1 MKLSALTS
9 GRENNLNALRLFAA
23 LFVVLSHIDGAPMCF
38 ILRDTIGQLGVLT
51 FFFISGVLITQSWLR
66 DENPK
71 RFLISRC
78 LRIFPALI
86 ALVLVVA
93 FMVGPIMTT
102 LPLAEY
108 FKSGQTYLYLTTIS
122 LFHWNNTLPG
132 MPIVELFNYAIWTLQ
147 YEFAFYLFIMA
158 LGIFKVLRFK
168 YVILALTIAAL
179 IWTQFTINQPY
190 NIFTVNAEQI
200 SRLFAYFSAGA
211 TVYLFRD
218 SIPLKK
224 WWIRITLAV
233 LFVGALFGGLPTSLF
248 VFPLAYLVIY
258 LGYSP
263 TINLRALTKF
273 GDFSYG
279 IYIWHYPI
287 VALIVFKYG
296 LNGTFGVLLLIFGV
310 TYSVAVASWYLIE
323 KRALKLKGR
332 LAL

>member
-1 MKLSALTS
+1 MKLGILTS
-9 GRENNLNALRLFAA
+9 GRQNNLNALRLFAA
-23 LFVVLSHIDGAPMCF
+23 LFVVFSHIDGAPMCW
-38 ILRDTIGQLGVLT
+38 ILRDTIGQLGVLI
-51 FFFISGVLITQSWLR
+51 FFFISGMLITQSWLR
-66 DENPK
+66 NENPR

-93 FMVGPIMTT
+93 FVVGPIMTN
-102 LPLAEY
+102 LSLADY
-108 FKSGQTYLYLTTIS
+108 FKNSATYLYLTTVS

-132 MPIVELFNYAIWTLQ
+132 MSGVMPFNHALWTLQ

-158 LGIFKVLRFK
+158 LGLFKVLRFK
-168 YVILALTIAAL
+168 YVMLALTVAAL
-179 IWTQFTINQPY
+179 IWTQFTINAPY
-190 NIFTVNAEQI
+190 NIYTVNAEQL
-200 SRLFAYFSAGA
+200 SRLFAYFAAGT

-218 SIPLKK
+218 SIVLKSR
-224 WWIRITLAV
+224 WIKITLAV
-233 LFVGALFGGLPTSLF
+233 LFVGMLFGGLPTSLF

-296 LNGTFGVLLLIFGV
+296 LNGNFGVFLMIFAL

-332 LAL
+332 LV